1 MSIISRA
8 EELTRNLKALLHAP
22 SLLRYEVH
30 RAELE
35 RSICRS
41 SEKGTTGD
49 AVADREVVVSLTSFS
64 RRVEQVH
71 VTIESLMRQTVKP
84 NRIILWLDESWQSR
98 PLPASLVLQQK
109 RGLEV
114 RFCPDYRSYKKLL
127 PALREFPEAYI
138 ITADDD
144 IVYDAS
150 MIDRLVRTHR
160 QFPGFIATNSAFRLV
175 SDTSYSA
182 GHNDTSILTPA
193 LDLMPYGG
201 NGTLYPPGSLH
212 EDVSDWNLIERLCPN
227 ADDIWF
233 KAMSM
238 RKGVMVVRAMTSQ
251 PEGWNFIANPEVQ
264 DIGLWHDN
272 VRNNRN
278 DEQYAAVM
286 RYFSLTINP

>member
-1 MSIISRA
+1 MSLKD
-8 EELTRNLKALLHAP
+8 LTRNLKRLLHSP
-22 SLLRYEVH
+22 SMLRYEIH

-35 RSICRS
+35 RNLCTSDTS
-41 SEKGTTGD
+41 GTS
-49 AVADREVVVSLTSFS
+49 ALPIADREVIVSLTSYS

-84 NRIILWLDESWQSR
+84 NRIILWLDDSWNHNN
-98 PLPASLVLQQK
+98 LPTALLLQMR

-114 RFCPDYRSYKKLL
+114 RFCPDYRSYKKLIPTL
-127 PALREFPEAYI
+127 QQFPDAII

-150 MIDRLVRTHR
+150 MIDRLIRAHR
-160 QFPGFIATNSAFRLV
+160 RFPNCIVTNSAFRLV

-182 GHNDTSILTPA
+182 GHNDSSILSPA
-193 LDLMPYGG
+193 LDLLPYGG

-212 EDVSDWNLIERLCPN
+212 PDVTDWRLINELCPS

-238 RKGVMVVRAMTSQ
+238 RMGTLVARTMTPH
-251 PEGWNFIANPEVQ
+251 PEGWDYISSTEVQ

-272 VRNNRN
+272 VRNARN
-278 DEQYAAVM
+278 DDQYAAVM
-286 RYFSLTINP
+286 RHFNLTINP